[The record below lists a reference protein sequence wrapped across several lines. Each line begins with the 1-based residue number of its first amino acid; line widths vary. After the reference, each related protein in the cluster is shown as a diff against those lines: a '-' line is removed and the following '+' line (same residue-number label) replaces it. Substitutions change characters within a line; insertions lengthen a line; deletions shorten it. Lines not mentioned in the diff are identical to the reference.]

1 LSEVGVVGDPKKEV
15 TQQQAIETI
24 VPAGWGGGESGLP
37 DLTNPLKVI
46 AVVEVKLVKPRNIIS
61 LRHRQP
67 KVARAV
73 PPLER
78 A

>member
-1 LSEVGVVGDPKKEV
+1 MADARTE
-15 TQQQAIETI
+15 QQAIETV
-24 VPAGWGGGESGLP
+24 VPVGWGGREGGLP

-46 AVVEVKLVKPRNIIS
+46 AVVEVELVKPRHVPS
-61 LRHRQP
+61 LRQRQP

-73 PPLER
+73 NSLER

>member
-1 LSEVGVVGDPKKEV
+1 MSEVGVVGGTKKEV
-15 TQQQAIETI
+15 AEQQAIETI
-24 VPAGWGGGESGLP
+24 VPAGWGGGESGFP
-37 DLTNPLKVI
+37 DLAHPLKVI
-46 AVVEVKLVKPRNIIS
+46 AVVEVKLVKPRHVPS

-73 PPLER
+73 TSLER